1 MGDPG
6 EDARFS
12 KLGTEKRFRR
22 AGKKHSKKVKI
33 DSRFQGLFTQ
43 EKFVSKC
50 AVDKR
55 GKPRHLTAK
64 EDYAKFYDLD
74 SSEEED
80 DEKEKVKAKPS
91 KKKEVA
97 KKKRDNTSEEDSD
110 TEDERVPEGSEESE
124 DDGAREGKAAE
135 LEPEI
140 VAKLRDDSVDYARG
154 EGRLYSD
161 SSSGEDDTSEDEA
174 AVAEAEA
181 EAEVFDKWGEMDRD
195 AETTEEET
203 KRLAVCNMDWD
214 RVGAADLFLV
224 LSSFCPASGTV
235 TSVEV
240 FLSDFGKE
248 RLEEE
253 ARLGPAE
260 LRVAQGDGD
269 EAGDP
274 EAKSGNG
281 DVSDED
287 DDDDDEEDE
296 RLLPNPR
303 KEKAAEMAAMARV
316 RQYQVNRLKYYY
328 AVAEF
333 DSEETA
339 SRVYSECDGMEYE
352 LSATRFDLRYIP
364 DDMTFS
370 TPATD
375 SCTATPDPSKYQP
388 KIFQTTALQQQKVE
402 LTWDETDPNRGKA
415 MKRAF
420 EVEGDEMEEVARDLI
435 APPSDEE
442 DSDEEN
448 TEQDGAGDGG
458 GVERDSI
465 SKFRSLLADIQDK
478 EARGKV
484 SEGDMEITWKDGGE
498 GDSMEEEEEEE
509 EQPKEELGPWQK
521 YLQKK
526 KDKKKERRKVK
537 EKKTDALVSDE
548 EGIPDGVD
556 MNDPFFAEEF
566 GDEFKNAEDSD
577 KKSKKKKNKKKLDE
591 EDQLGNDAENNGL
604 GLMIM
609 DSDDEKNHFNFKDIV
624 EKETKSGKSKKWKK
638 KKKEASK
645 PVEDTFAVDVADER
659 FGALFNRAEF
669 NIDPTESNFKK
680 TKNMEKI
687 IAEKMKR
694 IESSTQIKARGN
706 SEPLAKKSKLDADTS
721 LALKAVK
728 NKWKQNSK
736 NKKGKLKFSVR
747 DA

>member
-1 MGDPG
+1 
-6 EDARFS
+6 
-12 KLGTEKRFRR
+12 
-22 AGKKHSKKVKI
+22 
-33 DSRFQGLFTQ
+33 
-43 EKFVSKC
+43 
-50 AVDKR
+50 
-55 GKPRHLTAK
+55 
-64 EDYAKFYDLD
+64 
-74 SSEEED
+74 
-80 DEKEKVKAKPS
+80 
-91 KKKEVA
+91 
-97 KKKRDNTSEEDSD
+97 
-110 TEDERVPEGSEESE
+110 
-124 DDGAREGKAAE
+124 
-135 LEPEI
+135 
-140 VAKLRDDSVDYARG
+140 
-154 EGRLYSD
+154 
-161 SSSGEDDTSEDEA
+161 
-174 AVAEAEA
+174 
-181 EAEVFDKWGEMDRD
+181 
-195 AETTEEET
+195 
-203 KRLAVCNMDWD
+203 
-214 RVGAADLFLV
+214 
-224 LSSFCPASGTV
+224 
-235 TSVEV
+235 
-240 FLSDFGKE
+240 
-248 RLEEE
+248 
-253 ARLGPAE
+253 
-260 LRVAQGDGD
+260 
-269 EAGDP
+269 
-274 EAKSGNG
+274 
-281 DVSDED
+281 
-287 DDDDDEEDE
+287 
-296 RLLPNPR
+296 
-303 KEKAAEMAAMARV
+303 
-316 RQYQVNRLKYYY
+316 
-328 AVAEF
+328 
-333 DSEETA
+333 
-339 SRVYSECDGMEYE
+339 
-352 LSATRFDLRYIP
+352 
-364 DDMTFS
+364 
-370 TPATD
+370 
-375 SCTATPDPSKYQP
+375 
-388 KIFQTTALQQQKVE
+388 
-402 LTWDETDPNRGKA
+402 
-415 MKRAF
+415 
-420 EVEGDEMEEVARDLI
+420 MEEVARDLI

-465 SKFRSLLADIQDK
+465 SKFRCGILKPKPCLKIIFRSLLADIQDK

-498 GDSMEEEEEEE
+498 GDSKEEEEEE

-537 EKKTDALVSDE
+537 DKKTDALVSDE

-669 NIDPTESNFKK
+669 NIDPTESNYKK

-694 IESSTQIKARGN
+694 IESSTQVKARGN

-736 NKKGKLKFSVR
+736 NKKGKLKFSVK

>member
-1 MGDPG
+1 
-6 EDARFS
+6 
-12 KLGTEKRFRR
+12 
-22 AGKKHSKKVKI
+22 
-33 DSRFQGLFTQ
+33 
-43 EKFVSKC
+43 
-50 AVDKR
+50 
-55 GKPRHLTAK
+55 
-64 EDYAKFYDLD
+64 
-74 SSEEED
+74 
-80 DEKEKVKAKPS
+80 
-91 KKKEVA
+91 
-97 KKKRDNTSEEDSD
+97 
-110 TEDERVPEGSEESE
+110 
-124 DDGAREGKAAE
+124 
-135 LEPEI
+135 
-140 VAKLRDDSVDYARG
+140 
-154 EGRLYSD
+154 
-161 SSSGEDDTSEDEA
+161 
-174 AVAEAEA
+174 
-181 EAEVFDKWGEMDRD
+181 
-195 AETTEEET
+195 
-203 KRLAVCNMDWD
+203 
-214 RVGAADLFLV
+214 
-224 LSSFCPASGTV
+224 
-235 TSVEV
+235 
-240 FLSDFGKE
+240 
-248 RLEEE
+248 
-253 ARLGPAE
+253 
-260 LRVAQGDGD
+260 
-269 EAGDP
+269 
-274 EAKSGNG
+274 
-281 DVSDED
+281 
-287 DDDDDEEDE
+287 
-296 RLLPNPR
+296 
-303 KEKAAEMAAMARV
+303 
-316 RQYQVNRLKYYY
+316 
-328 AVAEF
+328 
-333 DSEETA
+333 
-339 SRVYSECDGMEYE
+339 
-352 LSATRFDLRYIP
+352 
-364 DDMTFS
+364 MTFS

-458 GVERDSI
+458 GLERDSI

-484 SEGDMEITWKDGGE
+484 GEGDMEITWKDGGD
-498 GDSMEEEEEEE
+498 GDSKEEEEGEE
-509 EQPKEELGPWQK
+509 EQSKEELGPWQK

-736 NKKGKLKFSVR
+736 NKKGKLKFSVK

>member
-1 MGDPG
+1 
-6 EDARFS
+6 
-12 KLGTEKRFRR
+12 
-22 AGKKHSKKVKI
+22 
-33 DSRFQGLFTQ
+33 
-43 EKFVSKC
+43 
-50 AVDKR
+50 
-55 GKPRHLTAK
+55 
-64 EDYAKFYDLD
+64 
-74 SSEEED
+74 
-80 DEKEKVKAKPS
+80 
-91 KKKEVA
+91 
-97 KKKRDNTSEEDSD
+97 
-110 TEDERVPEGSEESE
+110 
-124 DDGAREGKAAE
+124 
-135 LEPEI
+135 
-140 VAKLRDDSVDYARG
+140 
-154 EGRLYSD
+154 
-161 SSSGEDDTSEDEA
+161 
-174 AVAEAEA
+174 
-181 EAEVFDKWGEMDRD
+181 
-195 AETTEEET
+195 
-203 KRLAVCNMDWD
+203 
-214 RVGAADLFLV
+214 
-224 LSSFCPASGTV
+224 
-235 TSVEV
+235 
-240 FLSDFGKE
+240 
-248 RLEEE
+248 
-253 ARLGPAE
+253 
-260 LRVAQGDGD
+260 
-269 EAGDP
+269 
-274 EAKSGNG
+274 
-281 DVSDED
+281 
-287 DDDDDEEDE
+287 
-296 RLLPNPR
+296 
-303 KEKAAEMAAMARV
+303 
-316 RQYQVNRLKYYY
+316 
-328 AVAEF
+328 
-333 DSEETA
+333 
-339 SRVYSECDGMEYE
+339 
-352 LSATRFDLRYIP
+352 
-364 DDMTFS
+364 MTFS

-442 DSDEEN
+442 DSN
-448 TEQDGAGDGG
+448 
-458 GVERDSI
+458 
-465 SKFRSLLADIQDK
+465 
-478 EARGKV
+478 
-484 SEGDMEITWKDGGE
+484 
-498 GDSMEEEEEEE
+498 
-509 EQPKEELGPWQK
+509 EELGPWQK

-577 KKSKKKKNKKKLDE
+577 KKSKKKKKKLDE

-694 IESSTQIKARGN
+694 IESSTQIKAKGY

-736 NKKGKLKFSVR
+736 NKKGKLKFSVK